1 MLSDEEHGH
10 PHGVILCGCA
20 FIYPY
25 GEENLEH
32 SLYIY
37 IRTTNHTNNI
47 LTRNVPV
54 TMRVPKRNQ
63 Y

>member
-10 PHGVILCGCA
+10 PHGLILSGCA

-37 IRTTNHTNNI
+37 IRTTNHTNN
-47 LTRNVPV
+47 
-54 TMRVPKRNQ
+54 M
-63 Y
+63 